1 MALAYNINCVGGII
15 QHIRSQDAER
25 SKKSKIFKKLTDKNQ
40 LPEQI
45 TWKINNYIEENAELR
60 KKFNF

>member
-25 SKKSKIFKKLTDKNQ
+25 SKKSKIFKKLTDKN
-40 LPEQI
+40 
-45 TWKINNYIEENAELR
+45 
-60 KKFNF
+60 